1 MIKYVKCQL
10 VVFENPD
17 LPTALRQCADWIVEQ
32 NKIVTYTF
40 KTLDITV
47 RQPDDYNNWIVN
59 LYW

>member
-1 MIKYVKCQL
+1 M
-10 VVFENPD
+10 VFENPD
-17 LPTALRQCADWIVEQ
+17 LPTALKEVSDWIVEQ

-47 RQPDDYNNWIVN
+47 RQPDDYNEWIVN